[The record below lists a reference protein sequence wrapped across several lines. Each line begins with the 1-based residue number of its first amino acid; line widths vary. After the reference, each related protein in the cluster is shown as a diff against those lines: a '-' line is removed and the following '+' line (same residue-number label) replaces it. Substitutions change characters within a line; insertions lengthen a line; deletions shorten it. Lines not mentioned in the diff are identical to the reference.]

1 MSSINLIPNTP
12 QIEFTENE
20 IAEILKIS
28 EEYSNLYKETSILQE
43 EIQVA
48 LNRVTELTAQMESV
62 KQQEIDLVTEIAS
75 KHDLDPK
82 TISNEAVNYLLNR
95 KTI

>member
-1 MSSINLIPNTP
+1 MSSINLLPHTP
-12 QIEFTENE
+12 QIEFTETE
-20 IAEILKIS
+20 ISEILKIS
-28 EEYSNLYKETSILQE
+28 EDYSNLYKETSILQE

-62 KQQEIDLVTEIAS
+62 KQQEIDLMTEIAS

-82 TISNEAVNYLLNR
+82 TVSNEAVNYLLNR

>member
-1 MSSINLIPNTP
+1 MSSINLLPHTP
-12 QIEFTENE
+12 QIEFTEKE
-20 IAEILKIS
+20 ISEILEIS
-28 EEYSNLYKETSILQE
+28 QEYSNLYKETSILQE

-62 KQQEIDLVTEIAS
+62 KQQEIDLMTEIAS

-82 TISNEAVNYLLNR
+82 TVSNEAVNYLLNR

>member
-1 MSSINLIPNTP
+1 MSSINLLPHTP

-20 IAEILKIS
+20 ISEILKIS
-28 EEYSNLYKETSILQE
+28 EDYSNLYKETSILQE

-48 LNRVTELTAQMESV
+48 LNRVTELTTQMESV
-62 KQQEIDLVTEIAS
+62 KQQEIDLMTEIAS

-82 TISNEAVNYLLNR
+82 TVSNEAVNYLLNR

>member
-1 MSSINLIPNTP
+1 MSSINLLPHTP

-20 IAEILKIS
+20 ISEILKIS
-28 EEYSNLYKETSILQE
+28 EEYSNLYKETSILQD
-43 EIQVA
+43 EIQLA
-48 LNRVTELTAQMESV
+48 LNRVTELTSQMESV
-62 KQQEIDLVTEIAS
+62 KQQEIDLMTEIAS

-82 TISNEAVNYLLNR
+82 TVSNEAVNYLLNR